1 MEWLAPVVVALLC
14 VAAVSVSVRWV
25 RALVRAL

>member
-1 MEWLAPVVVALLC
+1 MEWIGPVVSMLLC